1 MFNGPGRKGP
11 YQLYWSYTSLTDE
24 GWIMKTMGS
33 FEAKTHFSA
42 LLEQVERGQEF
53 MITRHGHPV
62 AKLMSIKP
70 RGCKPIHQTI
80 LRLKAL
86 SQKSTLDGLDWKAL
100 RDEGRRL

>member
-1 MFNGPGRKGP
+1 M
-11 YQLYWSYTSLTDE
+11 
-24 GWIMKTMGS
+24 MKTMGS

-42 LLEQVERGQEF
+42 LLEQVERGEEF

-62 AKLMSIKP
+62 AKLMSVKP
-70 RGCKPIHQTI
+70 HGRKSVHQTI

-86 SQKSTLDGLDWKAL
+86 RQKNTLDGLDWKAL